1 MPKIMN
7 RRDIALIVTLL
18 ITGAAIAS
26 VFFLSGRRDRNG
38 SVMVQ
43 VRVEKEI
50 TAVYS
55 LTEDRTV
62 TIDGKDGGTNLL
74 IIRGGE
80 AFIEEASCP
89 DKLCVHMGKIR
100 LAGQSIVCLPNEVV
114 IELVLNGT
122 ASGGEA
128 VLDAVSE

>member
-55 LTEDRTV
+55 LTEDRAV

-100 LAGQSIVCLPNEVV
+100 FAGQSIVCLPNEVV